1 MSDGCDLSL
10 EDIEVLVLL
19 EAIYHRYH
27 FDFRSY
33 APTSIRRRT
42 ELAMKALRC
51 ETISRLQEL
60 TLRDVA
66 AFEILLRY
74 LTVQVTEM
82 FRDPAFFRRFRCDVV
97 PLLCSYPSIRI
108 WVAGCST
115 GEEVYSYAVIM
126 REAGLLDR
134 TIIYATD
141 ISATALS
148 QAERGVYPLARMR
161 DFAKNHQLTGATGS
175 LGDHYSA
182 GPCGAVFHRELIKR
196 VVFAD
201 HSLAT
206 DHVFAEVQVVSCR
219 NVLIYFNHLLQERA
233 VSVLA
238 DALAHRGFLGLG
250 SKESLQFSPH
260 ENRFEQPFSGERWY
274 RRL

>member
-74 LTVQVTEM
+74 LTVQVTDM
-82 FRDPAFFRRFRCDVV
+82 FRDPGFFRRFRCDVV
-97 PLLCSYPSIRI
+97 PLLGTYPSIRI

-141 ISATALS
+141 ISASALS

-161 DFAKNHQLTGATGS
+161 DFAKNHQLTGATRS

-219 NVLIYFNHLLQERA
+219 NVLIYFNHLLQERV
-233 VSVLA
+233 VSILT

-260 ENRFEQPFSGERWY
+260 EKRFEQPFTGERWY
-274 RRL
+274 RKL